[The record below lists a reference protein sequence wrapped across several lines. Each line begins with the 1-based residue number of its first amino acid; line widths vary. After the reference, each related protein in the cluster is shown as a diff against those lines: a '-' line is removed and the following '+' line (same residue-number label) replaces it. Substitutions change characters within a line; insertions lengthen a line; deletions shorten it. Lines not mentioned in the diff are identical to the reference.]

1 MSQEHEQFDLI
12 EIAKIYPFIMQGKVN
27 FNRASD
33 QYLLIEWKIGS
44 RKLPLT
50 LESDEGKVSISTTGG
65 MMTVA
70 EAADYQWAMAQVVE
84 MAPKFTHS
92 QARSASGRF

>member
-12 EIAKIYPFIMQGKVN
+12 EIAKIYPFIMQGKIN

-65 MMTVA
+65 MMTIA
-70 EAADYQWAMAQVVE
+70 DAAAYQSAMAKVID
-84 MAPKFTHS
+84 MAPKF
-92 QARSASGRF
+92 RI